1 MITTYV
7 KRVWIFVAATALMGL
22 IANIPYKKYQ
32 KAYLDEFHKIHYAP
46 QRRIDATNKYIEDIE
61 NGLVDISNGILT
73 TPPPKYY
80 SDFDTKYVHKVT
92 PIPLKKYQKPLYVR
106 DKSNPKILHPVINK

>member
-32 KAYLDEFHKIHYAP
+32 KFYIDEYHRIQSFP

-61 NGLVDISNGILT
+61 NGLIDISKGILT
-73 TPPPKYY
+73 SPPKEYY
-80 SDFDTKYVHKVT
+80 SDYDINYSKKLS
-92 PIPLKKYQKPLYVR
+92 PIPLKKYQKPLYMR
-106 DKSNPKILHPVINK
+106 DKNNPKILHPVK